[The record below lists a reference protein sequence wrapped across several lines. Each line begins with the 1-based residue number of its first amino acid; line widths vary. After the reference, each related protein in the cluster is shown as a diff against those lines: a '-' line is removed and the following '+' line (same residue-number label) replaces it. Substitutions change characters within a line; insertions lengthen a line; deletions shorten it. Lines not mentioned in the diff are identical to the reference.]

1 MNEWNCYKREKR
13 SFGDSFTWEPHAFWC
28 QIHWWGPN
36 GAAIKLRKYINGDI
50 DRIKVKVWMV
60 ILIYKL
66 YLCEEILSLLP
77 EHFMEKY
84 TMP

>member
-1 MNEWNCYKREKR
+1 MSETVTRGRKEVLGTPLHE
-13 SFGDSFTWEPHAFWC
+13 SPMHFGAKSIGEV
-28 QIHWWGPN
+28 PN
-36 GAAIKLRKYINGDI
+36 GAAIKLRKYINGNI

-66 YLCEEILSLLP
+66 SLCEEILSLLP

-84 TMP
+84 PMP